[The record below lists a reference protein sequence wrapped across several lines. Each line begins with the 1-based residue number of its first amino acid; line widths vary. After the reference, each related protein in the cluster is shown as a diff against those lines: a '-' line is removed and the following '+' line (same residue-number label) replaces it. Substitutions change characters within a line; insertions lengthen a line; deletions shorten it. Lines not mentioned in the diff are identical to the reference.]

1 MIVFMTRRWMA
12 NRTSLALTLTL
23 CSVAFSAQAQDARPT
38 APAQAA
44 QAAPAAAPPP
54 IQPAAATPTAD
65 TSAAG
70 PQVTRELPQSATSVP
85 DLLSVTPGG
94 LTAKQVADRAL
105 QSSHSVRSKQAEL
118 RATNA
123 SIRQTTIAFFPTLT
137 LAASYTRLSPASA
150 GFGDGATVGVLNQG
164 PLSVGPCP
172 NGMGNCLLDSQGQSA
187 QAASVSIIFPEDN
200 YALSAQLTIPISD
213 YITKLSY
220 AIDGSRASRESAR
233 LAIEAEKLKVASEAR
248 ILFYSWA
255 RSLAQVR
262 VAEKSAERSRALL
275 QDAEAAYT
283 LGTISKADLMR
294 LKALVKAS
302 ELSLMQ
308 AKTGQT
314 LMRSQLGLVMEAKSQ
329 ESANFALGESVLAAP
344 ATNVEGSLPNLVD
357 EAVARRLEIQA
368 LERATRATRE
378 GAGAARSAGYPRLD
392 AFGDITYANP
402 NSRSFPPAEEWNSS
416 WALGVKATWT
426 VNHAFTG
433 SAASSELEAQAA
445 SLEAQRATLRQAV
458 EQEVTAAYLER
469 NTAREAIS
477 TAAEAREASQEAYR
491 VAQDLYR
498 VGRATTTELIEAE
511 AELVRALSSELDAQI
526 TLHIAEAR
534 LWHATGRD
542 RS

>member
-1 MIVFMTRRWMA
+1 MIANKTPRWLA
-12 NRTSLALTLTL
+12 GRTSLALSVTL
-23 CSVAFSAQAQDARPT
+23 CSVALSAQAQEAQP
-38 APAQAA
+38 APV
-44 QAAPAAAPPP
+44 AAPPVAAPPP
-54 IQPAAATPTAD
+54 APTPAAD
-65 TSAAG
+65 TSATG
-70 PQVTRELPQSATSVP
+70 PQVTRDLPQSSTSVP

-94 LTAKQVADRAL
+94 LTAKQVAERAL

-123 SIRQTTIAFFPTLT
+123 AIRQTTVAFFPTLT

-172 NGMGNCLLDSQGQSA
+172 SGMGNCLLDAQGQAA
-187 QAASVSIIFPEDN
+187 QAASVNIVFPEDN

-220 AIDGSRASRESAR
+220 AIDGSRASRESSQ
-233 LAIEAEKLKVASEAR
+233 LAMEAEKLKVASEAR

-275 QDAEAAYT
+275 QDAEAAYS
-283 LGTISKADLMR
+283 LGTISKVDLMR

-302 ELSLMQ
+302 ELTLMQ
-308 AKTGQT
+308 ANTGQT
-314 LMRSQLGLVMEAKSQ
+314 LMRSQLGLVMEAKPAETASF
-329 ESANFALGESVLAAP
+329 NLGESVLAAP
-344 ATNVEGSLPNLVD
+344 ATNVEGALPNLVD
-357 EAVARRLEIQA
+357 EAVSRRLEIQA
-368 LERATRATRE
+368 LERAARATRE
-378 GAGAARSAGYPRLD
+378 GAGAAQSAAYPRLD

-416 WALGVKATWT
+416 WALGIKATWT

-445 SLEAQRATLRQAV
+445 SLDSQRAALRQAV
-458 EQEVTAAYLER
+458 EHEVTAAYLER
-469 NTAREAIS
+469 NTARQAIS